1 MLYLILVY
9 LRSLKMAKRCHINI
23 CYMTTSYPILGS
35 GQNIGKQNIESQ
47 NIESQ
52 NIESQ
57 NIERKISKAKYRN
70 RRISK
75 PQNIEVAKNRIAKK
89 IEYAKYRNRKKIV
102 LQNIEW
108 KKYRKTKYRQI
119 KYRMQNIQRK
129 ISNDKRFTTKS
140 LNCENQIFGK
150 IKNCY

>member
-47 NIESQ
+47 NIE
-52 NIESQ
+52 
-57 NIERKISKAKYRN
+57 RKISKAKYRN

-89 IEYAKYRNRKKIV
+89 SNT
-102 LQNIEW
+102 QNIEIA
-108 KKYRKTKYRQI
+108 KNRI
-119 KYRMQNIQRK
+119 AEYRMEKISKNKISTDQISNAKYPTQNIECK
-129 ISNDKRFTTKS
+129 ISK
-140 LNCENQIFGK
+140 
-150 IKNCY
+150 